1 MEKKN
6 PHKHG
11 NVMSLGCLDRVLGCV
26 ELYGE
31 FFNICEC
38 LSLWNGACG
47 PRVHLE
53 PKGRTFRAKS
63 AQVKQD
69 DMQRNS
75 QRNALYIFKSVH
87 TFASNQMKLKHIY
100 FFLPHFAHIKACF
113 NSL

>member
-63 AQVKQD
+63 AKSSKTTC
-69 DMQRNS
+69 RETH
-75 QRNALYIFKSVH
+75 NAMLY
-87 TFASNQMKLKHIY
+87 TFSRAYTL
-100 FFLPHFAHIKACF
+100 LPAIKW
-113 NSL
+113 NL